1 MIFGVSILPI
11 HLFLGGVLLAL
22 ILAFQV
28 LQGKRIIK
36 FKGPLHSKV
45 HRRMAWV
52 LVAFAA
58 VHAFIGMAYVFV
70 WRIG

>member
-1 MIFGVSILPI
+1 MILGMSIQPVQ
-11 HLFLGGVLLAL
+11 LFLGGVVLAL
-22 ILAFQV
+22 ILAFQF

-36 FKGPLHSKV
+36 FKGPLHTKV

-58 VHAFIGMAYVFV
+58 VHAFIGATYVFV